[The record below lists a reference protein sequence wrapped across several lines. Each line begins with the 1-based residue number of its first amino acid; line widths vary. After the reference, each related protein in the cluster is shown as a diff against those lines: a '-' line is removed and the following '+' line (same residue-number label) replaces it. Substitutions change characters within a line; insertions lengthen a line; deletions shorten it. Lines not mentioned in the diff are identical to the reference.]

1 MKKME
6 LTLIIQKGENG
17 YYVGQLQE
25 YPAVM
30 SQGKTIDELKE
41 NVLDALK
48 LYLEDQKAEMD
59 KENSKKKIIK
69 RKLVFIQ

>member
-6 LTLIIQKGENG
+6 LTLLIQKTDDGWYIG
-17 YYVGQLQE
+17 RLQE
-25 YPAVM
+25 YPPVM

-48 LYLEDQKAEMD
+48 LYLEDQKADMD

-69 RKLVFIQ
+69 RKLVFMQ

>member
-6 LTLIIQKGENG
+6 LTLLIQKTNDGW
-17 YYVGQLQE
+17 YIGQLQE
-25 YPAVM
+25 YPPVM

-41 NVLDALK
+41 NIKDALK
-48 LYLEDQKAEMD
+48 LYLEDQKADMD

-69 RKLVFIQ
+69 RKLVFMQ